1 MKKIQLLILVFIFF
15 SKLNYIYSQTLKC
28 DSILVYAYKNDYCFS
43 PSHPTHRALFLMH
56 FWDLYFEDPSFVVR
70 ETINDQKEIYSLLTA
85 ILELQPVKTLRVD
98 AEHIEAEF
106 FFNNKSII
114 EVDPLDN
121 QMCLILHYSNHSERI
136 IWLSKDQLDRGNK
149 RYNLNKKVKNLLS
162 KYCCIDG
169 FE

>member
-1 MKKIQLLILVFIFF
+1 MKKIQLLILVFCFF
-15 SKLNYIYSQTLKC
+15 LMCNYTYSQTLRC
-28 DSILVYAYKNDYCFS
+28 DSILVYAYNYYYCFS

-56 FWDLYFEDPSFVVR
+56 FWDLYFEDPSFVVK
-70 ETINDQKEIYSLLTA
+70 ETINDQKEIKSLLAA

-98 AEHIEAEF
+98 TEHIETEF
-106 FFNNKSII
+106 SINSKSIM

-121 QMCLILHYSNHSERI
+121 EMCLILHYSNHTERL

-149 RYNLNKKVKNLLS
+149 RYNLNKKVKSLLS
-162 KYCCIDG
+162 KYCGIDG